1 MKRIKVGPELSRL
14 EIASRTSNITS
25 LHTEEDKSS
34 VKKWCIHLKT
44 SSVILVS
51 IAGWIMFSFFAL
63 SRAMNVQLATKEA
76 INKLELTLAFSA
88 IVQYLQRERGMS
100 TSFLV
105 TDNATFATVDKIALN
120 AENIEQILQ
129 SVKWPPHGIK
139 WHNIGLLTE
148 DRMIESLKQHRSKVE
163 NRTVELLYN
172 LEYYTNLTK
181 SLINHIK
188 NYVTLKTDSGIQ
200 RSIDAS
206 SALLLLTDDV
216 GIQRALGTIFFT
228 GCGWSSEYVE
238 NYFMQLHG
246 RSSAFLDIAL
256 SYYKKMEFQYFQAIQ
271 NPISLAYVIDRD
283 RTYELFR
290 NYEALCISY
299 SKLEKEAK
307 SLEWFQ
313 NMTVYIDMYFDIRE
327 EMNTYIK
334 YSLKS
339 LQEYSIIEFVMYF
352 IILVTS
358 VIVSC
363 FMVLWYTHKIAN
375 LTETLADYLHKVQQR
390 STELATEK
398 KKSEEMLHQILP
410 KRFARDLVLEKPV
423 FAQHF
428 TDVTVYFSS
437 ICGFNEIETRS
448 NPLQI
453 VHMLTDLHRLV
464 KYLYLKTYII

>member
-1 MKRIKVGPELSRL
+1 MQRTKVGPEHSHL
-14 EIASRTSNITS
+14 EIGSSSSNITS
-25 LHTEEDKSS
+25 LHTEEDRSS

-63 SRAMNVQLATKEA
+63 SRAINVQLATTDA
-76 INKLELTLAFSA
+76 INNLELTLAFSA

-105 TDNATFATVDKIALN
+105 TENATFATVDKIALN

-129 SVKWPPHGIK
+129 SVKWPRHGIK
-139 WHNIGLLTE
+139 CIKCPYVDLTE
-148 DRMIESLKQHRSKVE
+148 DGMIDSLKQHRSKVE
-163 NRTVELLYN
+163 NRTVELFYN
-172 LEYYTNLTK
+172 LEYYTNLTT

-188 NYVTLKTDSGIQ
+188 NSVTLTTDSGIQ

-206 SALLLLTDDV
+206 SALLLLTDAV

-246 RSSAFLDIAL
+246 RSSAFLDIAI
-256 SYYKKMEFQYFQAIQ
+256 SYYKKIELQYFQALQ
-271 NPISLAYVIDRD
+271 KSFSLAHVIDRD
-283 RTYELFR
+283 ATYELFSD
-290 NYEALCISY
+290 YEALCMSY

-307 SLEWFQ
+307 SVEWFQ

-334 YSLKS
+334 YSLKD

-363 FMVLWYTHKIAN
+363 LMVLWYTHKIVS
-375 LTETLADYLHKVQQR
+375 LTENLADYLQKVQQR
-390 STELATEK
+390 STELAREK
-398 KKSEEMLHQILP
+398 KKSEKMLNQILP
-410 KRFARDLVLEKPV
+410 KMFARDLVLEKPV

-428 TDVTVYFSS
+428 NDVTVYFSS
-437 ICGFNEIETRS
+437 ICGLNEIGTRS
-448 NPLQI
+448 NPMEI
-453 VHMLTDLHRLV
+453 VRVLTDLHRLV
-464 KYLYLKTYII
+464 KYLDFKT